1 MEMSVKD
8 LKMMKPI
15 LPSDIDEA
23 LPLHTARIVS
33 FVSLVSDVSECCTHT
48 IASIDYPYHPQALWL
63 SLAVAV
69 SVVIVVAVAIPVI
82 V

>member
-1 MEMSVKD
+1 
-8 LKMMKPI
+8 MMKPI

-33 FVSLVSDVSECCTHT
+33 VVSFVSFVSLVSDVSECCTHI
-48 IASIDYPYHPQALWL
+48 IASMDYLYHPQALWL
-63 SLAVAV
+63 SFAVAV